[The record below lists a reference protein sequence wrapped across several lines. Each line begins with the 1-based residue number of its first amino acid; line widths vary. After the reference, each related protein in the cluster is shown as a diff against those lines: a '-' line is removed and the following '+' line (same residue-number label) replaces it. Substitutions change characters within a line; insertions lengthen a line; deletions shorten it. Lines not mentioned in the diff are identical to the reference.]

1 MGLGPSGPPATP
13 KQLAY
18 LKVLLEKAGF
28 DDYRAARRPLG
39 LSQRQGNGKFTR
51 QEASELIDRLV
62 NGENVDSPRPA
73 GTAAERADDDKIV
86 VAQAGRCSEGFPCRP
101 AGRGARTP
109 RLDGHPSHRSLTPSR
124 RRPRAALRPRPA
136 AGQSVGAPKRPA
148 SKSRNAWRSSASVF
162 ITNGP

>member
-86 VAQAGRCSEGFPCRP
+86 VAQAGLLRGFRADLL
-101 AGRGARTP
+101 AGELERRGWTVTP
-109 RLDGHPSHRSLTPSR
+109 PTDR
-124 RRPRAALRPRPA
+124 
-136 AGQSVGAPKRPA
+136 
-148 SKSRNAWRSSASVF
+148 
-162 ITNGP
+162 